1 MKAPWEIKENKKEQD
16 RGDASVDVLES
27 HQGVEGV
34 DLGGQKVDE
43 GVSGGDKVKTG
54 GSGIA
59 TPP

>member
-43 GVSGGDKVKTG
+43 GVSGGEK
-54 GSGIA
+54 
-59 TPP
+59 